1 MRGYLFEYELVQA
14 RQGETATVRYTD
26 RIYKAGSDSFEY
38 FKETKE
44 AQFMSYP
51 IEQIN
56 DTHKEW
62 LKALG
67 HTNAVI
73 FEANEKLRKE
83 ASGTNVSSETDD
95 PLTFDMTDIDKL
107 FAAEGRGR
115 HMLELDF
122 MSETEEPIEYVDKN
136 NRPNKY
142 WWWKHKLTGSR
153 VKLFATASG
162 KQFDTGRLSKSL
174 MRIRKRDNA
183 LAYARAQRILI
194 LNRSNL
200 SEQVSS
206 ETVTPLERKV
216 LLRQQVRQLKV

>member
-1 MRGYLFEYELVQA
+1 
-14 RQGETATVRYTD
+14 
-26 RIYKAGSDSFEY
+26 
-38 FKETKE
+38 
-44 AQFMSYP
+44 
-51 IEQIN
+51 
-56 DTHKEW
+56 
-62 LKALG
+62 
-67 HTNAVI
+67 
-73 FEANEKLRKE
+73 
-83 ASGTNVSSETDD
+83 
-95 PLTFDMTDIDKL
+95 
-107 FAAEGRGR
+107 
-115 HMLELDF
+115 
-122 MSETEEPIEYVDKN
+122 MSETEEPIEYV
-136 NRPNKY
+136 NKY